1 MAEQARPGRVERGEG
16 LALIGRQLRRAPRQ
30 FAVGAAGT
38 VAFALATV
46 ASSYVI
52 GWVTDDVLIPAVEE
66 GNLTV
71 AARALAAAAILGVA
85 MVRAVGIA
93 FRRFGAYTAQYHLQA
108 RDRIEI
114 TDRYLELPI
123 EWHRR
128 HPAGQ
133 LLSNVNADVESA
145 SNIAS
150 PLPMAL
156 GVVVML
162 GVTAALMVV
171 TDPFLAVVGFA
182 VGPAIALANF
192 AYQRRI
198 TVVTI
203 EAQRLRA
210 EVSEI
215 AHESFDAALV
225 VKTLGREDAEVGRFG
240 ASSDALRDRMVDVGR
255 LRAIFDPIMEALPS
269 LGTLAVLLVG
279 AWRVD
284 AGIISAGTLVTFAY
298 LFRLVS
304 LPMRV
309 FTWLMLMIPQA
320 VAGHRRVDSVL
331 REKAGVAYGETVP
344 RRSGAAAAA
353 VDTISYTYPEDAHTD
368 LADLPVDFEAEAPDG
383 RGIESISLDVVP
395 GSTVAIVGP
404 TGSGKSTIAQLMV
417 RLFDPDSG
425 CIALDGHGLIA
436 VERDAIASQTA
447 IVFQEAFLFDDTI
460 RANITL
466 GRDFDDA
473 DVAEAARLAQADKFI
488 EALPESYDTP
498 VGERGANL
506 SGGQRQRIALAR
518 ALIRRPRLLIL
529 DDATSAVDP
538 AVEAA
543 ILDELADL
551 DTSVVIV
558 AYRRSSILLADT
570 VIYVEDGRVI
580 GRGDHAELYAN
591 IPAYAELID
600 AYDVDPDQDQDDPGH
615 ENLGATTS

>member
-1 MAEQARPGRVERGEG
+1 MPSSLEWVTAVAEQLRPGRVERGEG
-16 LALIGRQLRRAPRQ
+16 LALIWRQLTRARRQ

-38 VAFALATV
+38 IAYALATV

-66 GNLTV
+66 GNLTL
-71 AARALAAAAILGVA
+71 AAQVLAAAAILGVA
-85 MVRAVGIA
+85 LVRGLGIA
-93 FRRFGAYTAQYHLQA
+93 FRRSGAYNAQYHLQA

-133 LLSNVNADVESA
+133 LLSNVNADVEAS

-162 GVTAALMVV
+162 GVTATAMIL

-182 VGPAIALANF
+182 VAPAIAVSNYV
-192 AYQRRI
+192 YQRRI
-198 TVVTI
+198 TAVTI

-240 ASSDALRDRMVDVGR
+240 ASSDELRDRMVDVGR
-255 LRAIFDPIMEALPS
+255 LRAIFDPIMEALPA
-269 LGTLAVLLVG
+269 LGTIAVLAVG

-298 LFRLVS
+298 LFRLVT

-309 FTWLMLMIPQA
+309 FTWLMMMIPQA
-320 VAGHRRVDSVL
+320 VAGHRRVNSVL
-331 REKAGVAYGETVP
+331 SERAGVTYGEAVP
-344 RRSGAAAAA
+344 GRSGAAAAE
-353 VDTISYTYPEDAHTD
+353 VDTITYIYPDDSHSDLAETPTGATEDA
-368 LADLPVDFEAEAPDG
+368 EG
-383 RGIESISLDVVP
+383 RGIESISLDVAP

-425 CIALDGHGLIA
+425 CIALDGHGLVA
-436 VERDAIASQTA
+436 VDRDAIAGQTA

-466 GRDFDDA
+466 SGPFDDA
-473 DVAEAARLAQADKFI
+473 DVAQAARLAQADKFI
-488 EALPESYDTP
+488 DALPEGYDTP
-498 VGERGANL
+498 VGERGATL

-558 AYRRSSILLADT
+558 AYRRSSILLADV

-580 GRGDHAELYAN
+580 GRGDHDHLYRTV
-591 IPAYAELID
+591 PAYAALID
-600 AYDVDPDQDQDDPGH
+600 AYDV
-615 ENLGATTS
+615 EGAHDS